1 MNLLAVFP
9 DVETA
14 RPAIK
19 ALAGVEH
26 EVYSAEPLHPPPVSS
41 NLMAATVLGGLL
53 GGVGGGALAV
63 FTFRTMHLETGGM
76 AIVTYP
82 PTGIVIFAI
91 AALSAIGTAL
101 ATLLWEGDMLH
112 FRPSLPED
120 IRHEIANGAVAV
132 SAPEESRGALERA
145 GARIHAHP

>member
-1 MNLLAVFP
+1 MKLLAVFP
-9 DVETA
+9 NPETA
-14 RPAIK
+14 RPALL
-19 ALAGVEH
+19 ALADVEH
-26 EVYSAEPLHPPPVSS
+26 EVYSAEPLHPPAVSS
-41 NLMAATVLGGLL
+41 NLLGATVLGGLL
-53 GGVGGGALAV
+53 GGLGGGALAV

-82 PTGIVIFAI
+82 PTGIVIFAV

-120 IRHEIANGAVAV
+120 IRREITNGAVAV
-132 SAPEESRGALERA
+132 AAPEESRDVLERA
-145 GARIHAHP
+145 GARIRML

>member
-1 MNLLAVFP
+1 MNVLAVFP
-9 DVETA
+9 NPETA
-14 RPAIK
+14 RPAIQ

-26 EVYSAEPLHPPPVSS
+26 EVYSAEPLHPPHVAS
-41 NLMAATVLGGLL
+41 NLLGATVLGGLL
-53 GGVGGGALAV
+53 GGIGGGALAV

-82 PTGIVIFAI
+82 PTGIVIFAV

-112 FRPSLPED
+112 FSPSLPED
-120 IRHEIANGAVAV
+120 VRREIANGAVAV
-132 SAPEESRGALERA
+132 SAPEASRRMMEAA
-145 GARIHAHP
+145 GAQIHPHP